1 MPSNPNKSKIKYAFL
16 LLNAIWFVC
25 GLVLVIIGT
34 LLKINYKIV
43 IGDGMDMVI
52 KDVPNSTVMIFIIVG
67 ISIVFVSLLGNCG
80 TAMNDTCMLYSYS
93 FISILLLIVESIGI
107 ALAFNFS
114 DRLESEAL
122 KSISKAI
129 KDYDWKQNEEKNEQ
143 SAIDSLQNILKCC
156 GAHNF
161 SDWNLNANFNQT
173 DYPYSCCRDAIKLNY
188 SADCT
193 IDIVNNTI
201 GCVDAI
207 ENRLNHRISTLGG
220 VSIAISIIQII
231 ITIISCLFARK
242 IREYES
248 L

>member
-34 LLKINYKIV
+34 LLKINYKII

-52 KDVPNSTVMIFIIVG
+52 KEVPNSTVMIFIIVG
-67 ISIVFVSLLGNCG
+67 VIIVFVSLLGNCG

-93 FISILLLIVESIGI
+93 FISVLLLIVECIGI

-114 DRLESEAL
+114 GQLENEAL

-129 KDYDWKQNEEKNEQ
+129 KDY
-143 SAIDSLQNILKCC
+143 
-156 GAHNF
+156 
-161 SDWNLNANFNQT
+161 DWNLNANFNQT
-173 DYPYSCCRDAIKLNY
+173 DYPYSCCHNVKKLNY

-220 VSIAISIIQII
+220 VSIVISIIQII
-231 ITIISCLFARK
+231 ITVISGLFARK
-242 IREYES
+242 IHEYES

>member
-1 MPSNPNKSKIKYAFL
+1 MPSIPKKSKIKYAFL

-34 LLKINYKIV
+34 LLKVNYKII

-52 KDVPNSTVMIFIIVG
+52 KQVPNSTVMIFIIVG
-67 ISIVFVSLLGNCG
+67 VTIVFVSLLGNCG

-93 FISILLLIVESIGI
+93 LISVLLLLVECIGI

-114 DRLESEAL
+114 GHLEKEAL

-129 KDYDWKQNEEKNEQ
+129 KVYDWKQNEKKNQ
-143 SAIDSLQNILKCC
+143 RSAIDSLQNILKCC
-156 GAHNF
+156 GARNF
-161 SDWNLNANFNQT
+161 SDWNSNANFNQT
-173 DYPYSCCRDAIKLNY
+173 DYPYSCCHNVKKLNY
-188 SADCT
+188 LADCT

-207 ENRLNHRISTLGG
+207 GNRLNHRIWTLGG
-220 VSIAISIIQII
+220 VTIVISIFQTI

-242 IREYES
+242 IHEYES